1 MQGRPWAPSR
11 LAPQLAAGFLA
22 AVVSLT
28 LQLELERA
36 RAEPLVSGGA
46 PVQRGYQGTAHSG
59 EPRSAAA
66 PGSPLPRASAGGDRG
81 SRRDPF
87 AAMGGGSPFCSAR
100 GLDARERAHCRASGA
115 LSHPYE
121 INRYGFDIHI
131 DTGADNIAG
140 NFFYAMQAVALLA
153 WTGLTY
159 LLKGVLLVLEWA
171 FSLDL
176 LSDTLAVV
184 RRALLRLHR
193 DVLGEPWFLAAI
205 SAAGLWGIYRGFVQ
219 GRRVQA
225 AAGLAATV
233 ALMVCALVIINRPA
247 DTVGYASRLANQAGL
262 AMVGGASS
270 GSLDRPEASFGRAT
284 SRLFDHL
291 VLRPWCALEFGDVEF
306 CLSSP
311 RQAVPLESVPD
322 DEEIRADRRAA
333 PSVADWWLRYEA
345 NGEDDLD
352 QRERIYQAWRDSGG
366 RLQDAVRIQKQG
378 GTATRVAVLALTALG
393 LFGAILLLG
402 WLGLR
407 LLGYGVLAVV
417 LLLFAPVAFLAPALG
432 DSGRATFLSWAKRL
446 LGALVA
452 KAVYGVFLAVVL
464 VAGGAL
470 GEAYALGWLA
480 AWGLQIVFW
489 WSIFLKRND
498 LLEFVTAP
506 LPEGARQAGG
516 GGLLRG
522 LQGLYYGRAALR
534 GVAGGARA
542 VASPATRPAA
552 AAAGVVADWRR
563 AGGTATQTVA
573 EQTVRR
579 RARERLEQRRQDAE
593 RLVDRDERS
602 RAELNRVDRALRKY
616 DERAVVARARGE
628 AAPEPSEP
636 ERALL
641 ARRSELER
649 VRPAGTEVRA
659 AREQLRHR
667 EINRARTGEAVTER
681 DERAWIDQRRSD
693 RQRATSAADDD
704 EAKQLALGASRAD
717 GRGPT
722 RHEVRVV
729 RATLPRDELRRARG
743 EQFAANRCARRA
755 ARSRSALRPPK
766 R

>member
-534 GVAGGARA
+534 GVAGGARRGEPGDKTRRGRGRRRRRLA
-542 VASPATRPAA
+542 PRRGDRDADGGRADAPPARPRATRAA
-552 AAAGVVADWRR
+552 PTGRGAARGPRR
-563 AGGTATQTVA
+563 ALPGRTQP
-573 EQTVRR
+573 RR
-579 RARERLEQRRQDAE
+579 
-593 RLVDRDERS
+593 
-602 RAELNRVDRALRKY
+602 
-616 DERAVVARARGE
+616 
-628 AAPEPSEP
+628 P
-636 ERALL
+636 
-641 ARRSELER
+641 
-649 VRPAGTEVRA
+649 RPAQV
-659 AREQLRHR
+659 
-667 EINRARTGEAVTER
+667 
-681 DERAWIDQRRSD
+681 
-693 RQRATSAADDD
+693 
-704 EAKQLALGASRAD
+704 
-717 GRGPT
+717 
-722 RHEVRVV
+722 
-729 RATLPRDELRRARG
+729 RRARG
-743 EQFAANRCARRA
+743 RRA
-755 ARSRSALRPPK
+755 RPRRGGTRTERARARPIGSPQRARASAPRRHRGAGGARAAPPP
-766 R
+766 RDQSSAHRRGSHRA